1 MLVSVSGPE
10 KRMAA
15 PAPVAEPVN
24 LLLVSGTSAWRG
36 AVHHAAGL
44 LGARVHDV
52 GCDVDRAVALLASP
66 RAPYT
71 HLLLDSNCAGDRLDE
86 LIGLTHGEAASGMR
100 MVLLGRIDPARAGAI
115 ASIPAVHDV
124 DSRLVGRALADHA
137 DDTSQP
143 YPALALGVTELREAL
158 AGSRIEVRYQPIVR
172 LRDGSHS
179 RTEALARLHH
189 PLLGTLTAD
198 MFVPGMEAAGLGA
211 SFAEAVVTRVFA
223 DITRIAY
230 SAAHAP
236 VAINLSLDVLLSAEA
251 RIRLDRLREATGLA
265 ASRFAI
271 ELTESQTAHDI
282 LALGHAVESVRRAG
296 YGLLLDDVTEET
308 PHLDALLS
316 LDFDTV
322 KFDRSVLL
330 GSRASPDFL
339 QRTVERAR
347 ARGITTTAEGI
358 ETARLWEHV
367 AACGVDQAQGFL
379 IARPMPPGALG
390 FWRSAWMGREPF
402 PYVVSDVA
410 DCA

>member
-1 MLVSVSGPE
+1 
-10 KRMAA
+10 MAA
-15 PAPVAEPVN
+15 PAPVAESVS

-44 LGARVHDV
+44 LGASVHDI

-71 HLLLDSNCAGDRLDE
+71 HLLLDSSCAGDRLDE
-86 LIGLTHGEAASGMR
+86 LIGLTQGEATSGMR
-100 MVLLGRIDPARAGAI
+100 MVLLGRVDPTHAGAT
-115 ASIPAVHDV
+115 ASIPAVHDA
-124 DSRLVGRALADHA
+124 DSRLVGRALTDHA
-137 DDTSQP
+137 GDASHP
-143 YPALALGVTELREAL
+143 YPAAALGVTELREAL

-172 LRDGSHS
+172 VRDGSHS

-189 PLLGTLTAD
+189 PLFGTLTAD
-198 MFVPGMEAAGLGA
+198 VFVPGMEAAGLGA
-211 SFAEAVVTRVFA
+211 SFAEAVVSRVFA
-223 DITRIAY
+223 DITRIAHP
-230 SAAHAP
+230 AAHAP
-236 VAINLSLDVLLSAEA
+236 VAINLSLDVLLSADA
-251 RIRLDRLREATGLA
+251 RMRLDRLREATGLA

-282 LALGHAVESVRRAG
+282 LALGRAIDHVRRAG
-296 YGLLLDDVTEET
+296 YGLMLDDVTEET

-339 QRTVERAR
+339 QRIVKRTRT
-347 ARGITTTAEGI
+347 RGITTTAEGV

-367 AACGVDQAQGFL
+367 AALGVDEAQGFL

-390 FWRSAWMGREPF
+390 FWRNAWIGPAAS
-402 PYVVSDVA
+402 PSVVSDVTNRA
-410 DCA
+410 